1 MRHRSD
7 SRYGLLILVL
17 KGLVGASLLIQAGLL
32 FRSSED
38 FIERPIVEDAYYS
51 LSVSRSIAQGK
62 GFSVDGSNPTNG
74 VQPLICVLYAPVY
87 LLFPDDPIT
96 PMRGVLLIDILIGL
110 AGALLFGRL
119 LVSMNRDPERLPAS
133 VVLWGGIAGYL
144 VNYSL
149 TTHLL
154 NGLETGLSL
163 VMLLGVALYW
173 NRSVRGST
181 PDRPPYRTAAVLG
194 LLLGI
199 AILVRIDA
207 VLLALAVAALFLVN
221 RVRASGRVG
230 FQDVAW
236 LSVVGCV
243 ALLTSSP
250 WWIYN
255 LAEFGHLL
263 PVSGQSQADLS
274 PDRWGVIAASVSVIF
289 DALLPGVHTPAGWG
303 LGKVSISG
311 LALPVVLILG
321 WLFVPP
327 FRDSL
332 TRGIGYVRRSW
343 DWRSGEILPG
353 SALLYLLAYTFF
365 FSAPHF
371 QPRYL
376 ILMRVLGSLLLA
388 IVFLTWVSHSRNVGR
403 TISVLTYSLILALS
417 LPLMARHYVG
427 LYSNIMLDP
436 LQWVAER
443 TGPSDRIG
451 MFQSGTVGYFFPDRV
466 VNLDGK
472 VNVDAHRHFRDG
484 TLGAYV
490 ARSKFA
496 YIIDWP
502 LYTDRIF
509 RGASSIRSGYRPIDT
524 LEWSGMIVWERVGGN
539 HEPEI
544 PVE

>member
-1 MRHRSD
+1 M
-7 SRYGLLILVL
+7 ILVL
-17 KGLVGASLLIQAGLL
+17 KGLVGASLILQVGLL
-32 FRSSED
+32 FRSSGD
-38 FIERPIVEDAYYS
+38 FIERPIIEDAYYS
-51 LSVSRSIAQGK
+51 LSVARSIAQGK

-87 LLFPDDPIT
+87 LIFPDDPIT
-96 PMRGVLLIDILIGL
+96 PLRGVLLIDILIGL

-119 LVSMNRDPERLPAS
+119 LVSMNRDAERLPES

-163 VMLLGVALYW
+163 VMLLAVALYW
-173 NRSVRGST
+173 NSIARGST
-181 PDRPPYRTAAVLG
+181 PDRPRYGTAAVLG
-194 LLLGI
+194 LLLGV

-207 VLLALAVAALFLVN
+207 VLLALAVAALYLVN
-221 RVRASGRVG
+221 RVRASGRVDL
-230 FQDVAW
+230 QDVAW
-236 LSVVGCV
+236 LGV
-243 ALLTSSP
+243 AGFVAVLISSP

-274 PDRWGVIAASVSVIF
+274 RDRWNVIAASVSVIF
-289 DALLPGVHTPAGWG
+289 DALLPGVHTPTGWT
-303 LGKVSISG
+303 LGPVFISG
-311 LALPVVLILG
+311 LILPVALALG
-321 WLFVPP
+321 WLIIPR

-332 TRGIGYVRRSW
+332 TRGIGYLRKSW
-343 DWRSGEILPG
+343 EWRGGEIILV

-376 ILMRVLGSLLLA
+376 ILMRVIGSLLLA
-388 IVFLTWVSHSRNVGR
+388 IAFLTWVSHSRNIGR
-403 TISVLTYSLILALS
+403 TISILTYSLFLALS
-417 LPLMARHYVG
+417 VPLMTRHYVG

-509 RGASSIRSGYRPIDT
+509 RGTSSIRSGYRPIDT
-524 LEWSGMIVWERVGGN
+524 LDWSGMIVWERVGGN